1 MEERLVDIF
10 KEYTKGDF
18 MYSFA
23 LYTPTKDDID
33 IIIDGQKKVK
43 EEDFDDSLVA
53 IIKHNYTGKH
63 THDTLIIKANVI
75 ISTLKVVLK
84 ELENKAL
91 FEYCIVVR
99 DVLNEYEEICEVMVN
114 S

>member
-10 KEYTKGDF
+10 KEYTKDNL
-18 MYSFA
+18 MYNFA

-33 IIIDGQKKVK
+33 IILEGQSRVKK
-43 EEDFDDSLVA
+43 EDFDGALVA
-53 IIKHNYTGKH
+53 IIKHNYTGKDS
-63 THDTLIIKANVI
+63 HDTLIIKANVI
-75 ISTLKVVLK
+75 VSTLKVVLK
-84 ELENKAL
+84 ELENKSL
-91 FEYCIVVR
+91 FEYCVVVR